1 MPAGPDHIPN
11 ARERGVL
18 QQLRSCE
25 WEYDAKLYPAGQG
38 TIDRLIAKGWIKR
51 LPSTPSK
58 RCTITA
64 EGKAAM
70 MLFIPMKPASPKSKT
85 LRP

>member
-25 WEYDAKLYPAGQG
+25 WEYDAKLYPAGAS

-64 EGKAAM
+64 AGKAAL
-70 MLFIPMKPASPKSKT
+70 MLLIPMKPAALNQKH
-85 LRP
+85 